1 MTARRAWT
9 SAALLVAL
17 VAAAGAGCGTAAPPQ
32 LHSLLA
38 QPLRAAAP
46 TLAWRLMP
54 VALPAQV
61 DQPQLVLRRADG
73 STVQLEH
80 QRWQA
85 PLQDLWQDALAERLA
100 ARLGPAGQ
108 APAAGHAAWRLTVD
122 VTRFDSTPGRATL
135 VATWQVT
142 SNTNRSVLGCAFH
155 HEQPVADG
163 VPALVAGHQQNLARL
178 SAALVEVLQALD
190 SGRSPPC
197 PG

>member
-1 MTARRAWT
+1 MSARRALG
-9 SAALLVAL
+9 SAALLAAL
-17 VAAAGAGCGTAAPPQ
+17 LAVAATGCGTAAPPQ
-32 LHSLLA
+32 LHSL
-38 QPLRAAAP
+38 QGEPLRAAAP
-46 TLAWRLMP
+46 TLAWRLTP

-73 STVQLEH
+73 HYVQLEH
-80 QRWQA
+80 QRWQL

-108 APAAGHAAWRLTVD
+108 VPAAGRAAWRLTVD

-135 VATWQVT
+135 VAQWQVT
-142 SNTNRSVLGCAFH
+142 SGGHRGSLVCAFH
-155 HEQPVADG
+155 HQQTVADG
-163 VPALVAGHQQNLARL
+163 VPALVAGHRHNLAL
-178 SAALVEVLQALD
+178 LATAVADTLQALD